1 MALLAAGANPD
12 ATRTGDTALH
22 AATYQDEL
30 SIMRELL
37 QRGADANARDF
48 DGWTP
53 LFYAQSVEAVRLL
66 RECGAEPTIEDDVG
80 ERARD
85 KIAVRNEEAAAEAG

>member
-1 MALLAAGANPD
+1 
-12 ATRTGDTALH
+12 
-22 AATYQDEL
+22 
-30 SIMRELL
+30 MRELL
-37 QRGADANARDF
+37 ERGADANARDV

-66 RECGAEPTIEDDVG
+66 RECGAEPTIADDVG
-80 ERARD
+80 ERVRD